1 MSGSVLASVTVP
13 SLKAARAARD
23 RLSRAGFA
31 RNSVEIDRLG
41 DESFEVSIVTRP
53 ENHARAESILTG
65 SPLAQDLREAGQSA
79 MGHLQHN
86 RGLALGLAALAGF
99 ALFGL
104 MRRD

>member
-1 MSGSVLASVTVP
+1 MSDSVLASVTVP

-31 RNSVEIDRLG
+31 RNSVEIDRL
-41 DESFEVSIVTRP
+41 DNDAFAVSIATRP
-53 ENHARAESILTG
+53 ENHARAEGILTG
-65 SPLAQDLREAGQSA
+65 SPLGQDLREAGQTA
-79 MGHLQHN
+79 MGHFHDN